1 MGGKRD
7 ENVTVSQRD
16 NDHRER
22 DTSSPTEMICEV
34 HTSLPL
40 CRHVTASQVM
50 GGSTEA
56 HQPSGLGLVTISS
69 SLLVNQP
76 IRDFSYHPIA
86 TLSLSLFLSLHF
98 ILARIPCPQVKIK
111 ARREVIRRSASEHG

>member
-1 MGGKRD
+1 
-7 ENVTVSQRD
+7 
-16 NDHRER
+16 
-22 DTSSPTEMICEV
+22 
-34 HTSLPL
+34 
-40 CRHVTASQVM
+40 M

-86 TLSLSLFLSLHF
+86 TLSLSLSLSLLSIHF
-98 ILARIPCPQVKIK
+98 VLARSPCPQVKIK
-111 ARREVIRRSASEHG
+111 AQREVIRRSAMRAVTSRHLYAEGKKKTRE